1 MALVDIK
8 KKIEGEAQ
16 REAEEILERAEE
28 RKRQIALKMQEDIN
42 NLERVSQERLKKEE
56 KEILRRREIVANLDV
71 KKIDLGVRRS
81 LMEKAYDEALRVL
94 EALPKGKYMAFMTS
108 LLEQA
113 QPEGKEVLFVGTDE
127 RHLDQAWL
135 DGFNQKKGTSLTFGE
150 SRNTARGG
158 FVLRRGR
165 VDINCTL
172 EMLVR
177 SVQEEIEADVVQRL
191 FPS

>member
-1 MALVDIK
+1 MALADIK

-28 RKRQIALKMQEDIN
+28 KKRQIALKTQEEIDS
-42 NLERVSQERLKKEE
+42 LERASAERLKKEE
-56 KEILRRREIVANLDV
+56 KEIFRRREIVADLDV
-71 KKIDLGVRRS
+71 KKIELGVRRS
-81 LMEKAYDEALRVL
+81 LIERTYDEALR
-94 EALPKGKYMAFMTS
+94 ALAAVPKAKYIAFMTS
-108 LLEQA
+108 LLENA
-113 QPEGKEVLFVGTDE
+113 QPEEKDVLLLATEE

-135 DGFNQKKGTSLTFGE
+135 DGFNQKKGMSVTLGDRRVAAS
-150 SRNTARGG
+150 GG
-158 FVLRRGR
+158 FVLQRGK

-177 SVQEEIEADVVQRL
+177 SVQEEIEAEVVQRL

>member
-1 MALVDIK
+1 MALADIK

-28 RKRQIALKMQEDIN
+28 KKRQIALKTQEEIDS
-42 NLERVSQERLKKEE
+42 LERASTERLKKEE
-56 KEILRRREIVANLDV
+56 KEILRRREIVADLDV
-71 KKIDLGVRRS
+71 KKIDLGIRRS
-81 LMEKAYDEALRVL
+81 LIEKTYDEALRAL
-94 EALPKGKYMAFMTS
+94 AALPKGKYVAFMTS
-108 LLEQA
+108 LLENA
-113 QPEGKEVLFVGTDE
+113 QPEEKDVLLLATEE
-127 RHLDQAWL
+127 RYLDQAWL
-135 DGFNQKKGTSLTFGE
+135 DGFNQKKGMSVALGDV
-150 SRNTARGG
+150 RVAARGG
-158 FVLRRGR
+158 FVLQRGK